1 MHRGIRRI
9 VRHFGYTD
17 LWIELRNLLHETR
30 RDRCF
35 VKIYWEAVDGI
46 SHLFGAVTEETITE
60 IRRQLADL
68 RDTLADGRVRDGR
81 TLFMLASDHGHISTP
96 DYVDVTEHAPLVDAL
111 RCGLGGEGRF
121 ALLYLRHDYR
131 DQVMEYLKAH
141 LEAKVAAVLPS
152 EALRAGLFGPERPY
166 AETGPRLGD
175 LAVIARQGVTLGER
189 PLKPTASLS
198 RHGGLSDREMLV
210 PLLMRVL

>member
-1 MHRGIRRI
+1 
-9 VRHFGYTD
+9 
-17 LWIELRNLLHETR
+17 
-30 RDRCF
+30 
-35 VKIYWEAVDGI
+35 VDGI

-68 RDTLADGRVRDGR
+68 RDTLAADRVGDGHA
-81 TLFMLASDHGHISTP
+81 LFMLASDHGHTSTP
-96 DYVDVTEHAPLVDAL
+96 EYVDTTAHAPLVEAL

-131 DQVMEYLKAH
+131 EQVTGYLSTH
-141 LEAKVAAVLPS
+141 LANSVTAVVPS
-152 EALRAGLFGPERPY
+152 EALRAGLFGPEAPY

-189 PLKPTASLS
+189 PLKPTMSLS